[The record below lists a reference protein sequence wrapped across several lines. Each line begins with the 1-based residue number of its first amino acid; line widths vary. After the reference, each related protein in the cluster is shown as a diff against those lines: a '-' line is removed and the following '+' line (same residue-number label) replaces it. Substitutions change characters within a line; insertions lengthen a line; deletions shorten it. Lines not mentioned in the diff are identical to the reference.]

1 MKKVNKKLNVVKE
14 EEKKEEKVE
23 GNPFTVFSHNATVEG
38 MLRKMVRETGMVN
51 DILDLDR
58 RVGSIDVLRRD
69 GTEDGMKLDGG
80 EKNYIEG
87 MDIEEKW
94 NKKFSQILHDVAN
107 EHNMSKYIRSGKRK
121 KLINNIF
128 RKLHISFKFSLDK
141 ENEVM
146 SKTIKECLLRINEYD
161 SAGIQR
167 IEEIMGNNCVEGIR
181 KNSDVPL
188 WGFHHI
194 HHC

>member
-1 MKKVNKKLNVVKE
+1 MKKINRKLNVVKE
-14 EEKKEEKVE
+14 KEWDLTEEAGK
-23 GNPFTVFSHNATVEG
+23 NLFTVFSRDATIAG
-38 MLRKMVRETGMVN
+38 TLRKMERETGMAN
-51 DILDLDR
+51 DISDLDH
-58 RVGSIDVLRRD
+58 RVGSIDILRRD

-80 EKNYIEG
+80 ERDHI
-87 MDIEEKW
+87 KW
-94 NKKFSQILHDVAN
+94 NEKFSQILHDVAN
-107 EHNMSKYIRSGKRK
+107 EHNVGKYIRSSKRK
-121 KLINNIF
+121 KLINSIF
-128 RKLHISFKFSLDK
+128 HKIHIRFKFSLDK

-146 SKTIKECLLRINEYD
+146 AKTIKECLLRINEYD
-161 SAGIQR
+161 SASIQR